1 MNLSISFFNRT
12 ILLFA
17 VICFLAGCARTTAAL
32 RAEEQ
37 PGKGN
42 RCIAVLPVENLSGTA
57 VPLKS
62 IRQSLVEKMGKL
74 GMCTLDEKTVDDFMA
89 HHRMRYTGGIDKEL
103 SRAFKTETGA
113 AAVLITSLELYS
125 DVNPPKVALACRLVS
140 TGENPVI
147 LGIDS
152 VALSGD
158 DSPGLLGLG
167 LIEKPGELM
176 DNALNRISASLYRQ
190 FEGVNDMNVSQPWM
204 KKFKPRISYR
214 SPSLDMEQ
222 KHTIA
227 VIPFLNK
234 SGRKNA
240 GEILALQFVEQLA
253 KMKKFNVIEPG
264 IVRQEFLKFRII
276 MEGGVSLANAD
287 VIFTD
292 LDADLIFTGEV
303 MDYQDYQGAMG
314 TPTVGFSIIVLDRKS
329 REVVWA
335 SESYNDGDDRVYFF
349 DVGKVKTAEAMASQ
363 MTHAVVDMMTIK

>member
-1 MNLSISFFNRT
+1 M
-12 ILLFA
+12 FA
-17 VICFLAGCARTTAAL
+17 VISSLAGCARTTAAFL
-32 RAEEQ
+32 VKEQ
-37 PGKGN
+37 PGKGK
-42 RCIAVLPVENLSGTA
+42 RCIAVLPVENLSATA

-74 GMCTLDEKTVDDFMA
+74 GMCALDEKTMNDFMA

-103 SRAFKTETGA
+103 SQALKAETGA

-125 DVNPPKVALACRLVS
+125 DVNPPKVALSCRLVS

-152 VALSGD
+152 VAMAGD

-167 LIEKPGELM
+167 LVEKPGELM
-176 DNALNRISASLYRQ
+176 DNALNRISASLYRH
-190 FEGVNDMNVSQPWM
+190 FEGENDMNVSQSWVN
-204 KKFKPRISYR
+204 KFKPKISYR

-234 SGRKNA
+234 SVRKNA

-264 IVRQEFLKFRII
+264 IVRQEFLKYRII

-287 VIFTD
+287 VLFAELDTD
-292 LDADLIFTGEV
+292 LLLTGEV

-314 TPTVGFSIIVLDRKS
+314 SPTVDFSIIVLDRKS
-329 REVVWA
+329 REVVWS
-335 SESYNDGDDRVYFF
+335 SESYNIGDDRVYFF

-363 MTHAVVDMMTIK
+363 MTQAVVEMMSASKK